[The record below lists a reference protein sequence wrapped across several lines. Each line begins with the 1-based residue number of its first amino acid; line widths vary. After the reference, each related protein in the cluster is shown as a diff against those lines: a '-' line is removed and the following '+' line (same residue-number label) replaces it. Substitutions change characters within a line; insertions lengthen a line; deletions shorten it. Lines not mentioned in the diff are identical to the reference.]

1 MKNLENIKQE
11 TADAKKD
18 SVRNSQD
25 LEKRL
30 LTAEAKLTMLLHET
44 LKYHTPVKT
53 KAIEEIKR
61 QKALVDNPQIH
72 EKFVFLDNV
81 VKMEQDEQHKL
92 QKEKN
97 RKLK

>member
-44 LKYHTPVKT
+44 PKYHTPAKT
-53 KAIEEIKR
+53 KGPRR
-61 QKALVDNPQIH
+61 QSSNP
-72 EKFVFLDNV
+72 
-81 VKMEQDEQHKL
+81 
-92 QKEKN
+92 
-97 RKLK
+97 